1 MIAFKELV
9 VPTDFSE
16 YSLRAIDYGVEIAEK
31 FCSHLTLV
39 YVVEPLLQAADLT
52 WTTVDFE
59 ELNKAHKETAEKQL
73 EKLAKER
80 IPERIPCDAVILF
93 GKPFVEIL
101 KYATER
107 NADLIVMAT
116 HGRGAIS
123 HLLMGSTAEKVVRKS
138 TCPVLTVKHPKYVF
152 AMP

>member
-1 MIAFKELV
+1 MVAFKEIV
-9 VPTDFSE
+9 MPTDFSE
-16 YSLRAIDYGVEIAEK
+16 HSLRAIDYGVEIAER
-31 FCSHLTLV
+31 FSSHLTLI
-39 YVVEPLLQAADLT
+39 YVIEPLLQAADLT

-59 ELNKAHKETAEKQL
+59 ELNKAHKKTAEKQL
-73 EKLAKER
+73 AQIVEERVSKET
-80 IPERIPCDAVILF
+80 PCDTAILF

-101 KYATER
+101 KFAKEE

-123 HLLMGSTAEKVVRKS
+123 HLLMGSTAEKVVRKAS
-138 TCPVLTVKHPKYVF
+138 CPVLTVKHPKHLF

>member
-1 MIAFKELV
+1 MIAFKELLI
-9 VPTDFSE
+9 PTDFSE
-16 YSLRAIDYGVEIAEK
+16 YSMRAIDYGVEIAKK
-31 FCSHLTLV
+31 FDSHLTLV

-73 EKLAKER
+73 AKLVEER
-80 IPERIPCDAVILF
+80 IPKGIRCDSVILF
-93 GKPFVEIL
+93 GKAFVEIL
-101 KYATER
+101 KYAREE

-123 HLLMGSTAEKVVRKS
+123 HLLMGSTAEKVVRKAS
-138 TCPVLTVKHPKYVF
+138 CPVLTVKHPKHLF

>member
-1 MIAFKELV
+1 MVAFKEIV
-9 VPTDFSE
+9 MPTDFSE
-16 YSLRAIDYGVEIAEK
+16 HSLRAVDYGVEIAER
-31 FCSHLTLV
+31 FSSHLTLI
-39 YVVEPLLQAADLT
+39 YVIEPLLQAADLT

-59 ELNKAHKETAEKQL
+59 ELNKAHKKTAEN
-73 EKLAKER
+73 KLAQIDEERVSKES
-80 IPERIPCDAVILF
+80 PCDTAILF

-101 KYATER
+101 KFAREE

-123 HLLMGSTAEKVVRKS
+123 HLLMGSTAEKVVRKAS
-138 TCPVLTVKHPKYVF
+138 CPVLTVKHPKQLF

>member
-1 MIAFKELV
+1 MVAFKELV

-16 YSLRAIDYGVEIAEK
+16 HSLRAVDYGVEIGEK
-31 FCSHLTLV
+31 FSSHITIV
-39 YVVEPLLQAADLT
+39 YVIEPLLQAADLT

-59 ELNKAHKETAEKQL
+59 ELNKAHKQTAEKQL
-73 EKLAKER
+73 AEIAEER
-80 IPERIPCDAVILF
+80 VPKDLDCDTEILF

-101 KYATER
+101 KFAKEE

-123 HLLMGSTAEKVVRKS
+123 HILMGSTAEKVVRKAP
-138 TCPVLTVKHPKYVF
+138 CPVLTVKHPKHLF